1 VQQTLLMG
9 GRDSVMRAKLQDTF
23 GYAPRGMDADH
34 AAAYCGLSRTKFL
47 ELVSFGTLPQSKDLG
62 GVPRW
67 DRKTLDAAW
76 DALETHNKRF
86 GARRKALDELL
97 EAEDGEGEPAI
108 RQ

>member
-1 VQQTLLMG
+1 
-9 GRDSVMRAKLQDTF
+9 MRGKLQDTLN
-23 GYAPRGMDADH
+23 YAPRGMDADH

-47 ELVSFGTLPQSKDLG
+47 DLVSLGTLPPSKDLG

-76 DALETHNKRF
+76 DALENRTKPF
-86 GARRKALDELL
+86 GARRKALDDLL
-97 EAEDGEGEPAI
+97 EAEDGEGEPSI